1 MIKLSP
7 VNDKESWVSD
17 HANIQ
22 SNLDNLASIAKAKN
36 KNETLVL
43 TDGVYYLDKP
53 LVITGGVSFVSEGK
67 GRRSVRLVFTDPQSD
82 TALVTVKNCNGIVF
96 DGINIKAFGEADRVI
111 GLLSNSNSSST
122 FSNFDI
128 ELQLGNDCI
137 GLKHQRDEKWG
148 ESCIYEK
155 FDIRSGGAC
164 VEIQGGDNNQFRDFD
179 CRAGT
184 KVINGASAVFR
195 FAENSVPH
203 NIVIGP
209 GSGQKGNHAYY
220 CNSVSDSVAGGLIT
234 FRDYRWEQPQTK
246 NTIAFLHTP
255 KRKDG
260 KPGHVTER
268 INFIG
273 CRSTRVNQAVKIENT
288 LRTRI
293 MGCFLMGS
301 KDLGK

>member
-1 MIKLSP
+1 MIKISPSDDIQLSI
-7 VNDKESWVSD
+7 DKLSRV
-17 HANIQ
+17 
-22 SNLDNLASIAKAKN
+22 AKAKN

-43 TDGVYYLDKP
+43 TDGVYRLDKP
-53 LVITGGVSFVSEGK
+53 LVVAGHVSLTSEGK
-67 GRRSVRLVFTDPQSD
+67 GRRSVRLLFSDVQSD

-96 DGINIKAFGEADRVI
+96 DGINIKAFGDANRVI
-111 GLLSNSNSSST
+111 GLLSESNSSAT

-128 ELQLGNDCI
+128 ELQLGFDCI
-137 GLKHQRDEKWG
+137 GLKHQRNKKWG

-155 FDIRSGGAC
+155 FDIRSEGSC

-179 CRAGT
+179 CTAGT
-184 KVINGASAVFR
+184 KVHQMISSVFK
-195 FAENSVPH
+195 FADNSVPH

-209 GSGQKGNHAYY
+209 GTGQKGDHAYY
-220 CNSVSDSVAGGLIT
+220 CNSVSDSVSGGLIT
-234 FRDYRWEQPQTK
+234 FRDYRWEQPSSKDTV
-246 NTIAFLHTP
+246 AFLHTP

-268 INFIG
+268 VNFIG
-273 CRSTRVNQAVKIENT
+273 CRNSRVNQAVKIENT

-293 MGCFLMGS
+293 IGCFLDGQ